1 MGVEKGAL
9 AMPVRAKPYKHQ
21 QEAFDF
27 CCRVFG
33 LLEEGGDSGNGKG
46 GGEGGEVQSNSKTQS

>member
-1 MGVEKGAL
+1 MADMKGSL

-27 CCRVFG
+27 CCGVFG
-33 LLEEGGDSGNGKG
+33 LLRGGDAASPDG
-46 GGEGGEVQSNSKTQS
+46 GSHGAALLMEM